1 MIPSVL
7 ENASTSVSAAAS
19 SAGQTLQQQLD
30 AAKETIAG
38 LRGQAEEQGLRQRKG
53 DGASQDSRDR
63 AAAGGTGMALQAPAT
78 EGVPVQIVAALCLL
92 SFLLAYFF
100 F

>member
-1 MIPSVL
+1 M
-7 ENASTSVSAAAS
+7 EAASASVSAAAS
-19 SAGQTLQQQLD
+19 SAGQTIQQQLD
-30 AAKETIAG
+30 AAKDTIAG
-38 LRGQAEEQGLRQRKG
+38 LRGQLDEQGLRQRKT
-53 DGASQDSRDR
+53 DASAQDSKDR
-63 AAAGGTGMALQAPAT
+63 ATAGGTSMSMQTPAT

>member
-1 MIPSVL
+1 MSG
-7 ENASTSVSAAAS
+7 AAA

-30 AAKETIAG
+30 SAKQTIAS
-38 LRGQAEEQGLRQRKG
+38 LRGQLDEQGLRQRKT
-53 DGASQDSRDR
+53 DASAQDSQDR
-63 AAAGGTGMALQAPAT
+63 AAAGASSMAMQTPAT
-78 EGVPVQIVAALCLL
+78 EGVPVQILAALCLL